1 MWIPKGTTLIRGRR
15 LFKCG
20 YPKLR
25 RLFEGDAYFNVDTQR
40 YDAYY
45 RATLISMCISKATT
59 LIRGRRLFQ
68 CGYPKVRRILE
79 GGAYFNADT
88 QRYDVY

>member
-1 MWIPKGTTLIRGRR
+1 MW
-15 LFKCG
+15 
-20 YPKLR
+20 
-25 RLFEGDAYFNVDTQR
+25 
-40 YDAYY
+40 
-45 RATLISMCISKATT
+45 ISKATT

-88 QRYDVY
+88 QRYDVYYRATLIEDPALIRGNAVSQEVKAIRQ